1 MLIKNPQDMFN
12 LIKTFKTQDP
22 SSIVS
27 NMVNE
32 AAQQG
37 NPIMQ
42 NLADLIKKGD
52 TQQIESVVRNVAKE
66 RGLDYDKEF
75 KAFKQMFK
83 L

>member
-1 MLIKNPQDMFN
+1 MRINNQQELLN
-12 LIKTFKTQDP
+12 LIKSFKNQDP

-37 NPIMQ
+37 NPVMQ
-42 NLADLIKKGD
+42 NLADLIKQGD
-52 TQQIESVVRNVAKE
+52 TKQIENVVRNVAKE

-75 KAFKQMFK
+75 KAFRQMFR

>member
-1 MLIKNPQDMFN
+1 MPIRNQQEMLN
-12 LIKTFKTQDP
+12 LIKSFKNQDP
-22 SSIVS
+22 SAIVS

-42 NLADLIKKGD
+42 NLAELIKKGD
-52 TQQIESVVRNVAKE
+52 TKQIETVVRNVAKE

-75 KAFKQMFK
+75 KAFKQMFR

>member
-1 MLIKNPQDMFN
+1 MRINNQQELLN
-12 LIKTFKTQDP
+12 LIKSFKNQDP
-22 SSIVS
+22 SLIVS

-37 NPIMQ
+37 NPVMQ
-42 NLADLIKKGD
+42 NLADLIKQGD
-52 TQQIESVVRNVAKE
+52 TKQIENVVRNVAKE

-75 KAFKQMFK
+75 KAFRQMFR

>member
-1 MLIKNPQDMFN
+1 MFKIINSFKN
-12 LIKTFKTQDP
+12 QDP
-22 SSIVS
+22 SAIVT

-32 AAQQG
+32 AANQG

-42 NLADLIKKGD
+42 NLANLIKEGRTD
-52 TQQIESVVRNVAKE
+52 EIEGIVRNIAKE

-75 KAFKQMFK
+75 KAFRETFK

>member
-1 MLIKNPQDMFN
+1 MRINNQQELLN
-12 LIKTFKTQDP
+12 LIKSFKNQDP

-37 NPIMQ
+37 NPVMK
-42 NLADLIKKGD
+42 NLADLIKQGD
-52 TQQIESVVRNVAKE
+52 TKQIENVVRNVAKE

-75 KAFKQMFK
+75 KAFRQMFR

>member
-1 MLIKNPQDMFN
+1 MRINNQQDLIN

-32 AAQQG
+32 AAQGG

-42 NLADLIKKGD
+42 NLAELIKKGD
-52 TQQIESVVRNVAKE
+52 TKEIESVVRNVAKE

-75 KAFKQMFK
+75 KAFRQMFR

>member
-1 MLIKNPQDMFN
+1 MRINNQQDFLN

-32 AAQQG
+32 VAQQG

-42 NLADLIKKGD
+42 NLAELIKKGD
-52 TQQIESVVRNVAKE
+52 TQQIESVVRNIARE

-75 KAFKQMFK
+75 KAFRQVFK

>member
-1 MLIKNPQDMFN
+1 MRINNQQELLN
-12 LIKTFKTQDP
+12 LIKSFKNQDP

-52 TQQIESVVRNVAKE
+52 TKQIENVVRNAAKE

-75 KAFKQMFK
+75 KAFRQMFR

>member
-1 MLIKNPQDMFN
+1 MRINNQQDFLN

-22 SSIVS
+22 STIVS

-32 AAQQG
+32 VAQQG
-37 NPIMQ
+37 NPVMQ
-42 NLADLIKKGD
+42 NLAELIKKGD
-52 TQQIESVVRNVAKE
+52 TQQIENVVRNVAKE

-75 KAFKQMFK
+75 KAFRQMFR

>member
-1 MLIKNPQDMFN
+1 MRINNQQDFLN

-32 AAQQG
+32 VAQQG

-42 NLADLIKKGD
+42 NLAELIKKGD
-52 TQQIESVVRNVAKE
+52 TQQIESVVRNIAKE

-75 KAFKQMFK
+75 KAFRQMFR

>member
-1 MLIKNPQDMFN
+1 MFQLISSFKN
-12 LIKTFKTQDP
+12 QDP
-22 SSIVS
+22 SAIVA

-32 AAQQG
+32 AANQG

-42 NLADLIKKGD
+42 NLANLIKEGKTD
-52 TQQIESVVRNVAKE
+52 EIETVVRNIAKE

-75 KAFKQMFK
+75 KAFRNTFR